1 MTRESRALEINRIIQ
16 SIEKKMEAKLI
27 SDHIISFKIPDDIF
41 TNMRVAT
48 NRFLKAFSGVQNNS
62 GEDADLEKTLS
73 IVSKNKE
80 KLVDITPNGL
90 CVPKHH
96 SSFEYNMYAKTLS
109 DFLFNYIFY
118 NESEVLFFDAP
129 PNMRIK
135 FAEVDEINMK
145 RGGPSEIPHLDSW
158 SNANVDSFTLHIP
171 FGGDV
176 ERNRVQLFDV
186 PANFEENWMSP
197 RKFADGVDIANQ
209 YSKIT
214 SDSIKGW
221 GYLLDASCIHSSNR
235 DSNAS
240 ARISTDFP
248 ITIKRKNEP
257 HLTDEDTAISKMS
270 MSNEL
275 GKIPA
280 ALMRSLGFK
289 SILIPQNSTGI
300 FESFDRTKHPGAI
313 RAVSV

>member
-1 MTRESRALEINRIIQ
+1 MTRESRALEVKRIFQ
-16 SIEKKMEAKLI
+16 SIENKMEAKLI
-27 SDHIISFKIPDDIF
+27 SDHIITFKIPTLIF

-48 NRFLKAFSGVQNNS
+48 NRFLKAFSGIHVN
-62 GEDADLEKTLS
+62 GEEDSDVEKTL
-73 IVSKNKE
+73 IQVSKLKE

-96 SSFEYNMYAKTLS
+96 SSFEFNMYAKSLS
-109 DFLFNYIFY
+109 NFLFDYIFY
-118 NESEVLFFDAP
+118 LESEVLFFDVP

-135 FAEVDEINMK
+135 FAEVDELNMK

-158 SNANVDSFTLHIP
+158 SNANVASFTLHIP
-171 FGGDV
+171 LGGDV

-186 PANFEENWMSP
+186 PPNFEESWMSP

-209 YSKIT
+209 YSKIA

-221 GYLLDASCIHSSNR
+221 GYLLDSSCIHSSNR
-235 DSNAS
+235 DLNAL
-240 ARISTDFP
+240 ARVSTDFP
-248 ITIKRKNEP
+248 ITIKRENEP
-257 HLTDEDTAISKMS
+257 HVTNEDTALSKMN

-275 GKIPA
+275 GKVPA
-280 ALMRSLGFK
+280 SLMRGLGFK
-289 SILIPQNSTGI
+289 SVLIPQNPTGI

-313 RAVSV
+313 RAVRV